1 MNWRETFRT
10 SLEAVRTHRL
20 RSALTMLGI
29 LIGITA
35 VVLTVG
41 IGDGA
46 KADVQNQINQLG
58 TNILVVS
65 PGSST
70 TSTGVRGGFN
80 TASTLTMGDAAALRA
95 PGVAPDVQTVAP
107 VASSSAELI
116 RGSTNWTTTLQ
127 GTTPAWSTVR
137 SRTCLLYTSPSPRD

>member
-46 KADVQNQINQLG
+46 KADVQDQINQLG

-70 TSTGVRGGFN
+70 TSTGTRGGFG
-80 TASTLTMGDAAALRA
+80 TSSTLTMQDAAALRA
-95 PGVAPDVQTVAP
+95 PEVAPDVQTVAP
-107 VASSSAELI
+107 VASSNA
-116 RGSTNWTTTLQ
+116 
-127 GTTPAWSTVR
+127 
-137 SRTCLLYTSPSPRD
+137 